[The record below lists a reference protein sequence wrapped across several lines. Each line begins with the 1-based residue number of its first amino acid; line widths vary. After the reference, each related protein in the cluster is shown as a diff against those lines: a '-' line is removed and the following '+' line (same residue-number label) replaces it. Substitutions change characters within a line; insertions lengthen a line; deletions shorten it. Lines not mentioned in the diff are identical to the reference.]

1 VLGSSLLLWRTSGS
15 GSEKQIGIASVPVQ
29 TSKYKLQGF
38 SFCSAVFCK
47 MVPVS
52 IFVLK
57 INPSLNPVGTAS
69 VPVQI
74 ANYKLQGLSE
84 SAPMTAPVPFWI
96 EGNSSID
103 FGLANHLQQF
113 HFAQVFKKEVPFFL
127 PFFFKPVLQTYQPHS
142 RACNP
147 SYSSPSCIFGG
158 PNTLMSSVSGRKTHN
173 SISSAITCS
182 SVSSIVSLP
191 SLVLM

>member
-15 GSEKQIGIASVPVQ
+15 GSEKQIGIASVPIQ
-29 TSKYKLQGF
+29 ISKYKLQGF

-52 IFVLK
+52 ISVLK
-57 INPSLNPVGTAS
+57 INTSLNPVGIAS

-84 SAPMTAPVPFWI
+84 ATPMTAPVLFWM

-113 HFAQVFKKEVPFFL
+113 HFAQ
-127 PFFFKPVLQTYQPHS
+127 
-142 RACNP
+142 
-147 SYSSPSCIFGG
+147 I
-158 PNTLMSSVSGRKTHN
+158 
-173 SISSAITCS
+173 
-182 SVSSIVSLP
+182 
-191 SLVLM
+191 